1 MPSRAFAHI
10 VADFVSTLLSLRK
23 LLKLAFMKIYVC
35 ELPRSEVGSYFNTW
49 LANTCVS
56 SGTKYCYVWYCV
68 ENHQAGQ
75 PVLVSNKAF
84 IDFMFVRAL
93 EVATQRNIPMQIH
106 TGYLF

>member
-1 MPSRAFAHI
+1 MSVRPE
-10 VADFVSTLLSLRK
+10 LRTY
-23 LLKLAFMKIYVC
+23 LRL
-35 ELPRSEVGSYFNTW
+35 
-49 LANTCVS
+49 
-56 SGTKYCYVWYCV
+56 GTKKCIVWVCV

-106 TGYLF
+106 TGYILSYTSVELLHEETAP